1 MTHRIIT
8 ATFITIL
15 VFFIF
20 ALPLLAQQ
28 PGAGGGQKMSA
39 GNGKMPSIGRL
50 YGKLIDAKTKQPVAF
65 ASVTVFKNNNRKDSL
80 VGGGLSEDN
89 GFFNVTALPISGLK
103 LRITFVGYK
112 DFEKIIK
119 LTPDNIEEDAGN
131 IVLETD
137 SEVLKGVEITAEK
150 AQVVLSLEKRVF
162 NVDKNLS
169 ATGGT
174 AEDVLKN
181 VPSVTIDA
189 DGNVKLRNNSPT
201 IFVDGK
207 PTMLNIAQIPADQI
221 ESVEV
226 ISNPS
231 AKYDASTTGGILN
244 LVLKR
249 NRKAGYNG
257 MIGLGIGWPER
268 YNTTANL
275 NVNQGKWSLGLFYNM
290 NINHSPTTG
299 YTYRTTPSNIDSTF
313 FNQNTSAKFEN
324 VFQNA
329 RFTAA
334 YNADVRNT
342 LTFGANY
349 ATGKFN
355 VVSDQYYEY
364 LNYKRDTS
372 GYGERITTPM
382 NTFNNIGTEVG
393 WKKSFAKKGETLIFS
408 AVYNHNWSSNAAD
421 WYTSSFTSTGAT
433 QLHYPE
439 KDIISGNSVG
449 NQLTAQLDFT
459 NPINDSTKI
468 ETGLRSYTNWRTQNY
483 YFTRNYSDAV
493 GYSLDSSLSQVSNV
507 TETVN
512 AAYFLYSSKLK
523 HNINYQVGLR
533 FEQSSLNGAN
543 SLSNETFGYNYPF
556 KTGFFNTLF
565 PSFSI
570 GQKIDEQTEWG
581 FNFSRK
587 VQRPN
592 QFQLSAGVQ
601 NNDRQNIRIG
611 NPNLQPEFNNKM
623 ELNLNKMFGAQT
635 WLSTLYYEIETNSLK
650 PLATPSPTDP
660 SVLITQFVNGKH
672 DNRYGWDNTLKFA
685 VTKNFDVLGNFNVF
699 NVSLAVDTFYK
710 TSWSYAAKLGFTYKF
725 PENITVQL
733 NTNYESQVAD
743 VQGYRKALAYADVS
757 IKKSFFH
764 NAASLILS
772 GNDIFDSRKQV
783 VVYQLPYYTQ
793 EQFRRRDVRNFRIAI
808 QIPFGKVDENLF
820 KRGKDKKQQQ
830 KGEDQQGQDY

>member
-8 ATFITIL
+8 TTFISIF
-15 VFFIF
+15 VFQFF
-20 ALPLLAQQ
+20 TLPLFAQQ
-28 PGAGGGQKMSA
+28 PGAGGGQRMSA

-50 YGKLIDAKTKQPVAF
+50 FGKLIDAKTKQPVAF
-65 ASVTVFKNNNRKDSL
+65 ASVTVFKNANKKDSL

-89 GFFNVTALPISGLK
+89 GDFNVTALPIGGLK
-103 LRITFVGYK
+103 LKITFVGYK
-112 DFEKIIK
+112 NFEKIIR
-119 LTPDNIEEDAGN
+119 LTPDNTEEDAGN
-131 IVLETD
+131 ISLEAD
-137 SEVLKGVEITAEK
+137 AEVLKGVEITAEK

-181 VPSVTIDA
+181 VPSVTVDA

-207 PTMLNIAQIPADQI
+207 PTMLSVAQIPADQI
-221 ESVEV
+221 ETVEV

-231 AKYDASTTGGILN
+231 AKYDASSTGGILN
-244 LVLKR
+244 LVLKK

-257 MIGLGIGWPER
+257 MIGLGMGWPER
-268 YNTTANL
+268 YNATANL
-275 NVNQGKWSLGLFYNM
+275 NLNQGKWSLGLFYNL
-290 NINHSPTTG
+290 NINHTPTIG
-299 YTYRTTPSNIDSTF
+299 YTYRTTPGNLDSTF
-313 FNQNTSAKFEN
+313 FNQNTSVKFEN

-329 RFTAA
+329 RFTAG
-334 YNADVRNT
+334 YNVDVRNT

-349 ATGKFN
+349 STGKFN
-355 VVSDQYYEY
+355 IVSDQYYEY
-364 LNYKRDTS
+364 LNYKKDTT
-372 GYGERITTPM
+372 GYGERITAPL
-382 NTFNNIGTEVG
+382 NNFNNIGAEMG
-393 WKKSFAKKGETLIFS
+393 WKKTYVKKGESLIFS
-408 AVYNHNWSSNAAD
+408 AVYNHNWSSNAAN
-421 WYTSSFTSTGAT
+421 WFTSSFTNTGAV
-433 QLHYPE
+433 QLHFPE
-439 KDIISGNSVG
+439 KDIINGSSVG

-468 ETGLRSYTNWRTQNY
+468 ETGLRSFTNLRSQGY
-483 YFTRNYSDAV
+483 YFTRNYSDEI
-493 GYSLDSSLSQVSNV
+493 GYSLDPLLSQVSNS

-512 AAYFLYSSKLK
+512 AAYILYSSKLK
-523 HNINYQVGLR
+523 HNINYQAGLR
-533 FEQSSLNGAN
+533 FEQSSLSGSNI
-543 SLSNETFGYNYPF
+543 LSNETFGYSYPL

-570 GQKIDEQTEWG
+570 GQQINEQTEWG

-587 VQRPN
+587 IQRPN

-623 ELNLNKMFGAQT
+623 ELNLNKTFGAHT
-635 WLSTLYYEIETNSLK
+635 WLSTLYYEIETNTLK
-650 PLATPSPTDP
+650 TLATPSVTDP
-660 SVLITQFVNGKH
+660 SVLITQWVNGKH

-685 VTKNFDVLGNFNVF
+685 VTKNFDVLGNLNLF
-699 NVSLAVDTFYK
+699 NVSIAVDTFTK
-710 TSWSYAAKLGFTYKF
+710 SSWSYFAKLGLTYKF
-725 PENITVQL
+725 PENFTVQL
-733 NTNYESQVAD
+733 NTNYESQTVD
-743 VQGYRKALAYADVS
+743 VQGYRKAMAYADLS

-772 GNDIFDSRKQV
+772 ANDIFDSRKQV
-783 VVYQLPYYTQ
+783 VVYQLPSFTQ
-793 EQFRRRDVRNFRIAI
+793 EQLRRRDVRNFRIAV
-808 QIPFGKVDENLF
+808 QIPFGKVDANLF

-830 KGEDQQGQDY
+830 GGQDQQGQDY